1 MPTIT
6 FVAHDGTEQTVFAH
20 NGQSVMQVAV
30 NNSVPG
36 LLADCGGLCTCATCH
51 AYIDAPW
58 AGRIPAPSAEERDM
72 VEFALHNQSG
82 SRLTCQVLV
91 TPELD
96 GLIVK
101 TPISQ
106 V

>member
-6 FVAHDGTEQTVFAH
+6 FVAHDGTEHSVFAH
-20 NGQSVMQVAV
+20 NGQSVMQAAV

-36 LLADCGGLCTCATCH
+36 LVADCGGLCTCATCH

-58 AGRIPAPSAEERDM
+58 ADRIPVPSAEERDM
-72 VEFALHNQSG
+72 VDFALYKLSG
-82 SRLTCQVLV
+82 SRLTCQVLI

-96 GLIVK
+96 GLIVR
-101 TPISQ
+101 TPLSQ
-106 V
+106 T